1 MSFERNTAH
10 LRPVAE
16 EPETKETEIT
26 GGKRNLARETA
37 KTGALRNPGL
47 KWIFVGPNGIR
58 AGWRLL
64 MFAAIIV
71 GLLYTK
77 LRLYGMLHVHAP
89 SAGDKVIS
97 PGYDG
102 ANAAINFS
110 LVVIATLI
118 MSKIERRPFA
128 VYGLPLRNVFRSRI
142 WAGMLAGFAIIAFV
156 LLCIFALH
164 GFEIIGFGTTGRAL
178 MISALL
184 YALDMLFVGLFE
196 EFLLRG
202 YAQYTLTTGIGFW
215 PAAVLLSVG
224 FGALHGLNP
233 GETLTGVVSPALGGL
248 VMCVALRQTGN
259 LWLSVGM
266 HAGLDWG
273 ESFFFGVPNSGHTPW
288 HPFLSSNFQGPTWLT
303 GGTAFPDGSI
313 FMLLVFI
320 AAGALIFWR
329 YPVPKHPT

>member
-1 MSFERNTAH
+1 M
-10 LRPVAE
+10 AE

-26 GGKRNLARETA
+26 GPERNLARKIA
-37 KTGALRNPGL
+37 KTGALPGNPGL

-71 GLLYTK
+71 GLLYGK
-77 LRLYGMLHVHAP
+77 LRLYSMLHVHIP
-89 SAGDKVIS
+89 SQDDKVIF

-102 ANAAINFS
+102 ANAAINFI

-118 MSKIERRPFA
+118 MSKIERRPFD
-128 VYGLPLRNVFRSRI
+128 VYGLPWRNVFRSGI
-142 WAGMLAGFAIIAFV
+142 WAGMLAGFAIIAFA

-164 GFEIIGFGTTGRAL
+164 GFEITGFGTTGRAL
-178 MISALL
+178 MTSALL
-184 YALDMLFVGLFE
+184 YAPDMLFVGLFE

-215 PAAVLLSVG
+215 PAAILLSVG
-224 FGALHGLNP
+224 FGALHAHNP
-233 GETLTGVVSPALGGL
+233 GETLTGIVSPALGGL
-248 VMCVALRQTGN
+248 VLCVALRQTGN
-259 LWLSVGM
+259 LWLGVGM

-273 ESFFFGVPNSGHTPW
+273 ESFFFGVPDSGHTPW
-288 HPFLSSNFQGPTWLT
+288 RPFLSSNFQGPTWLT

-313 FMLLVFI
+313 FMLLVYI
-320 AAGALIFWR
+320 AAAAVIFWR
-329 YPVPKHPT
+329 YPVPKYGANR

>member
-1 MSFERNTAH
+1 MT
-10 LRPVAE
+10 
-16 EPETKETEIT
+16 EPPDSY
-26 GGKRNLARETA
+26 
-37 KTGALRNPGL
+37 GAGSNADLMENSRL
-47 KWIFVGPNGIR
+47 TRIFAGQDGIR

-71 GLLYTK
+71 GLLYGK
-77 LRLYGMLHVHAP
+77 LRLYGMLHVHVP
-89 SAGDKVIS
+89 SPGDEVDF

-102 ANAAINFS
+102 ANAAVNFI
-110 LVVIATLI
+110 LVVVATLI
-118 MSKIERRPFA
+118 MSKIERRAFD
-128 VYGLPLRNVFRSRI
+128 VYGLPWRNVLRSRL
-142 WAGMLAGFAIIAFV
+142 WVGMLAGFAIIALV
-156 LLCIFALH
+156 LLCVFALH
-164 GFEIIGFGTTGRAL
+164 GFEITGIATTGRAL
-178 MISALL
+178 MTSALL
-184 YALDMLFVGLFE
+184 YAVDMLFVGLFE

-266 HAGLDWG
+266 HTGLDWG

-320 AAGALIFWR
+320 AAAALIFWR
-329 YPVPKHPT
+329 YPVPRYPT